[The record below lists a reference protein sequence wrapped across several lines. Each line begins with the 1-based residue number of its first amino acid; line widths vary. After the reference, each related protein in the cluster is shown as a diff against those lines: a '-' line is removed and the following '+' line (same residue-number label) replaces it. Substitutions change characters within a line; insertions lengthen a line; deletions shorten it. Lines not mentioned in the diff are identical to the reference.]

1 MHPLNEFL
9 LKLGLFAKKP
19 WKFNASRVSFLFGA
33 GRKSQF
39 VEYLWNDDQI
49 NGAVVIFLKVIYIN
63 IIIDY
68 CVQRQVD
75 LIYMTPEYMA
85 ELHKFIYMSKDSDV
99 DRLKEKVGN
108 HLKYIPKRKLYRYRK
123 CIDRE
128 LNLIEENAVWISN
141 PDTFADPFDSTIP
154 VQELEDVDFYY
165 PFLTGFEIAY
175 IQKYIEIFR
184 NSNIK
189 QPARHYTRRL
199 FLHLIDYGRIAN

>member
-1 MHPLNEFL
+1 M
-9 LKLGLFAKKP
+9 
-19 WKFNASRVSFLFGA
+19 
-33 GRKSQF
+33 
-39 VEYLWNDDQI
+39 EYLWNDDQI

-165 PFLTGFEIAY
+165 PFLTGFEITY